1 MEKRDDDDD
10 DEEEEE
16 EEEGEGRRTVGL
28 CGRPLAINVSC
39 GLRSRL

>member
-1 MEKRDDDDD
+1 MEKRDDEEA

-16 EEEGEGRRTVGL
+16 EEGRRTVGL